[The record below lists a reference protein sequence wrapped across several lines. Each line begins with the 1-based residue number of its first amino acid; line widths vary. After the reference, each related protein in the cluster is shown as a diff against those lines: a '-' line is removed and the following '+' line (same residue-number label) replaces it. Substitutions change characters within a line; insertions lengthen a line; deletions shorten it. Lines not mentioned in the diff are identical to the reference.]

1 MKLRFDCSAT
11 PKWDIGANLTYR
23 SSFFARG
30 DENNEDVNG
39 KLAGY
44 LLIDLDTTYR
54 VTKQLEVFT
63 RVTKPARQRLRK
75 LRRAR
80 TELLY
85 RSENHTF
92 NGANPVN
99 EQFVGVGAPRGVWAG
114 LRYARD

>member
-63 RVTKPARQRLRK
+63 RVTN
-75 LRRAR
+75 
-80 TELLY
+80 LLDKGY
-85 RSENHTF
+85 ASFAVLGQNFFTGPNHTF